1 MNDTNQTEKEIN
13 YAELSGLYKGML
25 ETLNYNLEIFELLG
39 CSDKRMEKFKAIIA
53 KLTSNQ

>member
-1 MNDTNQTEKEIN
+1 MTEEKVNHEEIN
-13 YAELSGLYKGML
+13 YAELSGFYKGMI

-53 KLTSNQ
+53 KLTSDQ